1 MTYALIITT
10 PLAVTALILA
20 AVMIT
25 QARRRKAAREAKRK
39 RTAERVARDNRTED
53 TLWLLIRLGVIKG
66 PEAKS
71 EVEKIYGWVPL
82 GWHSTIF
89 PARNDSEKETR

>member
-1 MTYALIITT
+1 MTYALIVTT
-10 PLAVTALILA
+10 PLAVAALILA

-25 QARRRKAAREAKRK
+25 QARRRKAAKEAKCK
-39 RTAERVARDNRTED
+39 RIAERVARDNRTED

-82 GWHSTIF
+82 TWHGTIF
-89 PARNDSEKETR
+89 PARNDSTREAE